1 MNTHMLLCNKYS
13 QFIIFKNF
21 DNDTES
27 SEHFKVFKH
36 LMRNENIL

>member
-1 MNTHMLLCNKYS
+1 MNTHRLLCNKYS

-21 DNDTES
+21 DTES

-36 LMRNENIL
+36 LMRNENIM